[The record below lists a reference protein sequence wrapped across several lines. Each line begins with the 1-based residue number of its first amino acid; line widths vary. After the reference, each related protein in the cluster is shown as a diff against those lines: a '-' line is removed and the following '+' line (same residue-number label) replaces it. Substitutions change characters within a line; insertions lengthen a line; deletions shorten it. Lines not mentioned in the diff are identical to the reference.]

1 MTADGARTKQAT
13 RLSGRAVAE
22 EHLRGGDPVLGR
34 VIDDVIREAGGVRP
48 MLPPD
53 PARPPDPDKVEVGVA
68 VHLALIIKCG

>member
-22 EHLRGGDPVLGR
+22 EHGADPVLGR

-53 PARPPDPDKVEVGVA
+53 PARPPDPDKVVVGVA

>member
-22 EHLRGGDPVLGR
+22 EHGADPVLGR

-48 MLPPD
+48 IRRG
-53 PARPPDPDKVEVGVA
+53 RPTRTRSKWAWPYIW
-68 VHLALIIKCG
+68 L